1 MPNADDFLCVNR
13 GLLDGVPRSK
23 ADNWRKRLSPLM
35 AADKRPICRVFQTST
50 PAMAHSDTHSL
61 AQAAAAL
68 PPLRSQ
74 DATAD
79 PSTEARFTFTSLH
92 ERLPQILDETVT
104 RNTSRLGA
112 DAVSLLQ
119 ALRNDLV
126 TDKPLAPPERYCD
139 MSREAVE
146 HHCLPEWQ
154 VHCAPHLREGCR
166 WSQVPWFFAENY
178 VYAIVNHIMSTCNGP
193 ADPFRD
199 QKEEAL
205 ITSAATFAHVA
216 AAMHEHRVSRA
227 RLQAA
232 ILAALWG
239 NRADLSLTAGAAYV
253 HGSGMATP
261 AKDHLHAVDLE
272 DALALL
278 CSAHSVPRTDAGS
291 SVDSGPAER
300 GEITIVLD
308 NCGLELLCDL
318 ALADMLL
325 ESRCAGRV
333 VLLAKAAPVFVSDAM
348 VKDVHRHI
356 EFIGQLGRDTAPG
369 TNHGAAL
376 APASSAAESSDVASS
391 DASLREAATVGALH
405 ERLVVAVRDGSLQVR
420 EHAFLHGPQPFWEM
434 PATLRGW
441 WSAPECK
448 LVITKGDGE

>member
-1 MPNADDFLCVNR
+1 
-13 GLLDGVPRSK
+13 
-23 ADNWRKRLSPLM
+23 M
-35 AADKRPICRVFQTST
+35 AL
-50 PAMAHSDTHSL
+50 SDTRAL
-61 AQAAAAL
+61 AEAAAAL

-74 DATAD
+74 DAMAD
-79 PSTEARFTFTSLH
+79 PSTESRFTFTSLH
-92 ERLPQILDETVT
+92 ERLPKILDETVT
-104 RNTSRLGA
+104 RNISSLGA
-112 DAVSLLQ
+112 DAVSLVQ
-119 ALRNDLV
+119 ALRNDLA
-126 TDKPLAPPERYCD
+126 TDELLAPPERYCD
-139 MSREAVE
+139 MSKEAVD

-154 VHCAPHLREGCR
+154 AHCAPHLREGHR

-178 VYAIVNHIMSTCNGP
+178 VYAIVTHIMSTCNGP
-193 ADPFRD
+193 ADPFHD

-216 AAMHEHRVSRA
+216 AAMHEHRESPA

-239 NRADLSLTAGAAYV
+239 NRADLSLTGGAAYV

-261 AKDHLHAVDLE
+261 AKDHLHAVDLKE
-272 DALALL
+272 ALALL
-278 CSAHSVPRTDAGS
+278 CTAHSTSRAGSGS
-291 SVDSGPAER
+291 SVESPAEP

-325 ESRCAGRV
+325 AGRYAGRV

-356 EFIGQLGRDTAPG
+356 EFIGQLGRDAAPG
-369 TNHGAAL
+369 TAHGSAL
-376 APASSAAESSDVASS
+376 APAPTAAESSDAASS
-391 DASLREAATVGALH
+391 DTSLREAATLRVLH
-405 ERLVVAVRDGSLQVR
+405 GRLVAAVRDGSLQVR
-420 EHAFLHGPQPFWEM
+420 DHAFLHGPQPFWEM
-434 PATLRGW
+434 PATLRNW